1 MRKAYNII
9 ICDMRS
15 SVFHF
20 RRCVLRVSS
29 QKVLLSCTFCS
40 WLPNKSTIIPKKR
53 GCILALSKYGIEI
66 WGELLGTKQSF
77 FETSSHGCGAGTG
90 TRNSIVAR
98 ASRSRHAGAL
108 SFVMKLGMW
117 VSGLRWW
124 TLIFQASLENG
135 VSPACGSEHIS
146 DSKSSRGLAIGG
158 SDWIRVLM
166 YVTC

>member
-53 GCILALSKYGIEI
+53 GCILASSKYGIEI

-77 FETSSHGCGAGTG
+77 FETSSHGCGWSWNRYTEQHSCKGQSEPTCRCFKFRDEIG
-90 TRNSIVAR
+90 DVSF
-98 ASRSRHAGAL
+98 RSA
-108 SFVMKLGMW
+108 VMNFDIPSEPRKWG
-117 VSGLRWW
+117 VLR
-124 TLIFQASLENG
+124 L
-135 VSPACGSEHIS
+135 
-146 DSKSSRGLAIGG
+146 
-158 SDWIRVLM
+158 WIR
-166 YVTC
+166 THFRQ